1 MKMSDLKIKI
11 VSYSEEIQN
20 LQAIRKQVFQDEQNV
35 PFELEF
41 DGKDEVSEHF
51 LAYWQGKAVG
61 TARLRFLETQT
72 AKIERLAV
80 LKEARGKNIATQLM
94 RAVLTRA
101 KEKQA
106 KQAIANAQTYIQ
118 GLYQK
123 LGFEPI
129 GEQFAEAGIPHIKMV
144 KKF

>member
-1 MKMSDLKIKI
+1 MSNLEIKL
-11 VSYSEEIQN
+11 VSYSEASQN
-20 LQAIRKQVFQDEQNV
+20 LQEIRKEVFQDEQNV

-41 DGKDEVSEHF
+41 DGKDETAEHF

-61 TARLRFLETQT
+61 TARLRFLEPQT

-80 LKEARGKNIATQLM
+80 LREARGQNIGTQLM
-94 RAVLTRA
+94 QAVMARARQ
-101 KEKQA
+101 KQA
-106 KQAIANAQTYIQ
+106 TQAIANAQTYVE
-118 GLYQK
+118 GLYRK
-123 LGFEPI
+123 LGFEPV